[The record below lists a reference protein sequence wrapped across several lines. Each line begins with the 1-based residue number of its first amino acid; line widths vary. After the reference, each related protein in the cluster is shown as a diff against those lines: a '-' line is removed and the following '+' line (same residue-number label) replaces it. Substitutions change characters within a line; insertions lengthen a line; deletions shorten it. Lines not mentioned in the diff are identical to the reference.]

1 MAEAGAPAARCR
13 LYLAAPDPLP
23 ANFADLL
30 DLALGAADIACLRL
44 APSPETLPIVAKAQ
58 AMGCAVLLT
67 DSPGEVAGFGADGV
81 PLFQPKAYRAAR
93 GLLPSANI
101 GVFCGNSRHE
111 AMEAG
116 EAGADYIAFVAEPE
130 LVAWWAEVMVVP
142 VVVELGDRL
151 DQAGGFIAAGA
162 EFLCI
167 GAGIWQSEA
176 NLRSALDRLTAL
188 IG

>member
-13 LYLAAPDPLP
+13 LYLEAPDPLP

-30 DLALGAADIACLRL
+30 DVAFAGGDIACLRL
-44 APSPETLPIVAKAQ
+44 RPSPEILPIVAKAQ
-58 AMGCAVLLT
+58 ARGCAVLLT

-81 PLFQPKAYRAAR
+81 HLNDPETYRRAR
-93 GLLPSANI
+93 GLLPSASI
-101 GVFCGNSRHE
+101 GVFCGNSRHV

-116 EAGADYIAFVAEPE
+116 DAGADYVSLDAEVE
-130 LVAWWAEVMVVP
+130 LVTWWAEVMVVP
-142 VVVELGDRL
+142 VVVELGDGL
-151 DQAGGFIAAGA
+151 DQAGEFIAAGA

-167 GAGIWQSEA
+167 GEGIWRSEA
-176 NLRSALDRLTAL
+176 SLRPALDRLKTL